1 MNDDEIMRSIFA
13 KAVAAMTPVGQF
25 DAPYRVVFRLNPSAP
40 GGEAKIDEISHW
52 ARSPDRAGRSHRSND
67 DDAGEV
73 TFDFE
78 KAVDAVECEL
88 LFK

>member
-1 MNDDEIMRSIFA
+1 MNDDEITRSIFER
-13 KAVAAMTPVGQF
+13 AVATMTPVEHF
-25 DAPYRVVFRLNPSAP
+25 DAPHRVVFRLNPSAL

-52 ARSPDRAGRSHRSND
+52 ARSSDRAGRSHRSND

-78 KAVDAVECEL
+78 KVVDAVDCEL
-88 LFK
+88 RFG